1 MNRHSLPVHIVVAF
15 SHNCYLFVP
24 DKIEDCTWRVPIHLF
39 LTMIPKAEPQSA
51 EGILRFVCQSSQIAL
66 YSYPLAHVM
75 V

>member
-15 SHNCYLFVP
+15 FHNCYLVVP
-24 DKIEDCTWRVPIHLF
+24 DKIEDCTWRVPINLF

-51 EGILRFVCQSSQIAL
+51 EGISLFVCQSSQRAL
-66 YSYPLAHVM
+66 YSYSLAHVM